1 MSQVKDLMLK
11 EKRKRKM
18 KKLPS
23 NKILM
28 RNYGLNEENLFKIM
42 NECIGYY
49 LSEEELATFI
59 YEYYHKFE
67 MRLNKRHQK

>member
-1 MSQVKDLMLK
+1 M
-11 EKRKRKM
+11 R
-18 KKLPS
+18 KLPS

-28 RNYGLNEENLFKIM
+28 RDYGLNENDLFKIM
-42 NECIGYY
+42 NGCINYY
-49 LSEEELATFI
+49 LSEEELSRFI